1 MRKPNETK
9 QELETIVDVARSLST
24 TATRS
29 LNRVIVRFLDDEDA
43 DAATA
48 RRLVTFLERVV
59 DLNRSLNAIIT
70 QAETLKNRL

>member
-59 DLNRSLNAIIT
+59 DLNRTLNAIIT

>member
-48 RRLVTFLERVV
+48 RRLVTFLESVV
-59 DLNRSLNAIIT
+59 DLNRTLNAIIT